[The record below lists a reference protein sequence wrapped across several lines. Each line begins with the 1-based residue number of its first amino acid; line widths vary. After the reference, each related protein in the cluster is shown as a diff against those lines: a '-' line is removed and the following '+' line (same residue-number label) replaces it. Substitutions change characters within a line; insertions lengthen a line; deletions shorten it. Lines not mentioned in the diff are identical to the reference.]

1 MGRVIFR
8 QLSLVN
14 ELIDPCLYTRTW
26 AQGGGGAEQWAAMR
40 GRSNAFARWQIERF
54 ARCPGAAVPLSSSSL
69 LFANNTRI

>member
-40 GRSNAFARWQIERF
+40 GRSNAFAR
-54 ARCPGAAVPLSSSSL
+54 
-69 LFANNTRI
+69 